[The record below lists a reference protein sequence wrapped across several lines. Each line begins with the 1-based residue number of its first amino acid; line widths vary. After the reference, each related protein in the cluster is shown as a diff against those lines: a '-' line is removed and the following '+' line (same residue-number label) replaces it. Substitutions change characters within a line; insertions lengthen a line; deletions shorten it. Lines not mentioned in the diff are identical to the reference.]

1 MPLQAVLAIV
11 VSAAAWYF
19 STGFGEVWPL
29 AWIAPIPVLWF
40 ALRAPSWRQA
50 AFVAGIAYL
59 AGSLNLLSY
68 IMSLMPLPIVA
79 IVFLAPA
86 LIFAIS
92 ALFARWAARRW
103 PPWIAAFAFPAAWTS
118 YEYLMSIT
126 SPHGA
131 GGSIAYS
138 QTDFLTILQLA
149 SITGIWGI
157 TFVLCLVPS
166 AIAVALSCRAPK
178 ALIPAAAA
186 MLVALSF
193 GAIRLRQPPEGTTVR
208 VGLAATDTGIGRAF
222 RTKDQAIAVA
232 TAHEYA
238 ARVASLVTQGA
249 QVVVLPEKFVGVT
262 PSDSSEVMSAFSNP
276 QAIVIAGFNRIG
288 IDPPRNVAD
297 VFAPDGR
304 LLLEYDKRHMLPGP
318 ETGYRVGKTPGLF
331 NAPGGQ
337 WGVAICKDMD
347 FQAWSREYG
356 KRGVRFLAVPAWD
369 FNRDAKY
376 HLRPAIVRA
385 VENGFTMARVAQEG
399 FLNFSD
405 AYGRILAQERSSELP
420 AAMMLRDIHP
430 GPGPTFYT
438 RTGDWFGRINVVL
451 LIVVLAMAP
460 SKLATRS

>member
-1 MPLQAVLAIV
+1 MRLQAVLAIA

-19 STGFGEVWPL
+19 SAGFGEVWPL
-29 AWIAPIPVLWF
+29 AWIAPLPVLWF
-40 ALRAPSWRQA
+40 ALKAPSWRQA

-59 AGSLNLLSY
+59 IGSLNLFSY
-68 IMSLMPLPIVA
+68 IRSLMPLPIVA
-79 IVFLAPA
+79 IVFLTPA

-92 ALFARWAARRW
+92 ALFARWAAQRW
-103 PPWIAAFAFPAAWTS
+103 PLWIAVFAFPAAWTS
-118 YEYLMSIT
+118 YEFLNSIT
-126 SPHGA
+126 SPNGT

-138 QTDFLTILQLA
+138 QTDFLLVLQLA

-178 ALIPAAAA
+178 VLIPAAVA
-186 MLVALSF
+186 LVLALSF
-193 GAIRLRQPPEGTTVR
+193 GAVRLQQSPEGATVR

-222 RTKDQAIAVA
+222 RTKDPAIAEA
-232 TAHEYA
+232 TAGEYA
-238 ARVASLVTQGA
+238 ARVAHLVSEGA

-276 QAIVIAGFNRIG
+276 RAIVIAGFNRIG

-297 VFAPDGR
+297 VFGPDGR

-318 ETGYRVGKTPGLF
+318 ETGYRLGKTPGLF
-331 NAPGGQ
+331 NGPVAQ

-369 FNRDAKY
+369 FNVNAKH

-399 FLNFSD
+399 FLTFND
-405 AYGRILAQERSSELP
+405 AYGRILVQQRSSELP

-430 GPGPTFYT
+430 GPGQDFLHAN
-438 RTGDWFGRINVVL
+438 GRLVRQN
-451 LIVVLAMAP
+451 
-460 SKLATRS
+460 